1 MGSMISKT
9 NKFPTRI
16 QFLKFR
22 SVAKQLSTPHL
33 RVMVLPHAPSRLS
46 VIVPIKVSKKAT
58 TRNLFKR
65 LVFDVAWKII
75 ADKNLDY
82 IVLCKPITLVKGPA
96 SEKMLIEEL
105 KSLSF

>member
-9 NKFPTRI
+9 KKFPTRI

-22 SVAKQLSTPHL
+22 NSATQLTTPHL

-46 VIVPIKVSKKAT
+46 VVVPIKVSKKAT
-58 TRNLFKR
+58 TRNSFR
-65 LVFDVAWKII
+65 RVVYDIAWKII
-75 ADKNLDY
+75 ADKNLDC
-82 IVLCKPITLVKGPA
+82 IILCKPITLIKGPV